1 MSLTICRGPSELA
14 RAAARCIADLA
25 QAAVDERG
33 RFAVAL
39 SGGSTPRQ
47 TYETLATP
55 PYRDAIPWSA
65 AHVFWSDE
73 RCVPPDHA
81 DSNYRLARLAL
92 LDRVPLPAENVHRI
106 QGELPPEDAAQR
118 YEAELRLLGDPP
130 VLDLALLGL
139 GADGHTASLFPGAP
153 RPRAGAKAV
162 AVYAEAHGSWRVTL
176 TLEALNLARR
186 VLFLVSGEDKAA
198 ALAATLEGPN
208 DPVRWP
214 AQAVHGQTG
223 EPEWLVDEAAASLL
237 RGSA

>member
-1 MSLTICRGPSELA
+1 VSITICRDPSELA
-14 RAAARCIADLA
+14 RAAARRIAGLA

-33 RFAVAL
+33 CFAVAL

-55 PYRDAIPWSA
+55 PYRNAIPWSA
-65 AHVFWSDE
+65 VHVFWSDE

-92 LDRVPLPAENVHRI
+92 LDRLPLPAENVHRI

-139 GADGHTASLFPGAP
+139 GSDGHTASLFPGAP
-153 RPRAGAKAV
+153 RPRAGANAV

-186 VLFLVSGEDKAA
+186 VLFLVSGDAKAR
-198 ALAATLEGPN
+198 ALAATLEGSR
-208 DPVRWP
+208 DPSRWP

-237 RGSA
+237 RGTA